1 MPVKPPPAPAEA
13 VFSLCVIDTA
23 AWGGIRVLPVAVRA
37 GTADTLVV
45 VGERRVP
52 LDSVVRPVGVLTEA
66 RWHAANQPLA
76 LQIGP
81 TRVEFGAYG
90 PARLIEPAELAFVGT
105 FRGLPLFA
113 AADDVRGVRG
123 EMEDAAR
130 AGADLDAVLAR
141 NATLRERFQA
151 VQVLYVPIRRTGCV
165 FQPFVRS

>member
-1 MPVKPPPAPAEA
+1 MPAEA

-52 LDSVVRPVGVLTEA
+52 LDSIVRPVGVLAEA
-66 RWHAANQPLA
+66 AWHAANRPLA
-76 LQIGP
+76 LQIGA
-81 TRVEFGAYG
+81 TRVEFDAYG

-105 FRGLPLFA
+105 FRGLPVFA
-113 AADDVRGVRG
+113 AAEDVRGVRG
-123 EMEDAAR
+123 ELEDAAR

-141 NATLRERFQA
+141 DAGLRERFQG
-151 VQVLYVPIRRTGCV
+151 VQVLYVPVRRTGCV